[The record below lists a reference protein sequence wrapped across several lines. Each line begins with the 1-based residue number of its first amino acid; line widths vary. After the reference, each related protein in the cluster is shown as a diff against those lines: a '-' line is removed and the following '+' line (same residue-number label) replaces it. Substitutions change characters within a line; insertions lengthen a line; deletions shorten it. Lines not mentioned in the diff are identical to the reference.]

1 MSAIS
6 DCRRPDEVR
15 VVPIWCRAS
24 PTVRPAGSKPSD
36 APRPRIDQRQT
47 ARAPLPIVQPVRDDR
62 RHRPRAKRKL
72 PSQRLPIRMDRV
84 LDLLGRKTE
93 QARQD
98 PTRSPAQSPPP
109 PRPRAHPAER
119 PLDGAEVAKLGL
131 DFDHEDQAGDRMPGE
146 DENSAPRSVAADL
159 HLPCDVPAGAL
170 KPPGDVDRA
179 PRVDDVTLPC
189 VPRNGARTSSRS
201 VAPIADSNRSMVS
214 IDTSERQP
222 RSTELIHACDT
233 PARAASVRCVQPR
246 GVRTSLTA
254 CPSRAFAVSTA
265 AFNTSP
271 LT

>member
-1 MSAIS
+1 MVPGFA
-6 DCRRPDEVR
+6 DRPPGWVEAKRRAATADRSTPDRACPAAHRAARPRRSPPPASREAETPEPAPPDSHGSCPRSPRSKDRAGTPGPDEV
-15 VVPIWCRAS
+15 AS
-24 PTVRPAGSKPSD
+24 PVA
-36 APRPRIDQRQT
+36 A
-47 ARAPLPIVQPVRDDR
+47 
-62 RHRPRAKRKL
+62 
-72 PSQRLPIRMDRV
+72 
-84 LDLLGRKTE
+84 
-93 QARQD
+93 
-98 PTRSPAQSPPP
+98 PP

-254 CPSRAFAVSTA
+254 CPSRSEHSGIQHVAAHLRVSWP
-265 AFNTSP
+265 P
-271 LT
+271 L